1 MRVRKFYPRQVAK
14 KLQGKNPQSLDRGD
28 QAALRFFTLRG
39 RKMGVGV
46 TICRTSMADF
56 QSLSREEGEAILNN
70 CNPAIKMQL
79 HA

>member
-1 MRVRKFYPRQVAK
+1 
-14 KLQGKNPQSLDRGD
+14 
-28 QAALRFFTLRG
+28 
-39 RKMGVGV
+39 
-46 TICRTSMADF
+46 MADF